1 MKFAQIELPINVNL
15 IINGDM
21 KSKLFY
27 ICCIGIGFS
36 YRGDEVI
43 ILWPWKWKFRTWK
56 IYWLLSVEF
65 ESGFYSFNEMN
76 REWRDY
82 FRACEMLLRKER

>member
-1 MKFAQIELPINVNL
+1 MKYL
-15 IINGDM
+15 

-27 ICCIGIGFS
+27 ICCIGVGFS

-43 ILWPWKWKFRTWK
+43 ILWPWKWKFRRMK
-56 IYWLLSVEF
+56 IYWLLSIEF

-76 REWRDY
+76 REWKDY
-82 FRACEMLLRKER
+82 FRACENIIRKE